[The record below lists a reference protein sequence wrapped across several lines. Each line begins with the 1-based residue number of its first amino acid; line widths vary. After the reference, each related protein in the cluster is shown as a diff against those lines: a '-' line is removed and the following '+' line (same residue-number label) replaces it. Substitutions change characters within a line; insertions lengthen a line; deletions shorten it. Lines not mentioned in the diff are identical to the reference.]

1 MNPEISL
8 CSMNITLKICI
19 TIVLQTVIGFA
30 QGQALDS
37 VTLQKIG
44 DQLVKMEMKGRK
56 GITRPG
62 DNCLRDK
69 DGHFLS
75 CLSAESSESWV
86 TDFNKDG
93 WPDAVFLFTDEGLGG
108 GGNAYGFDYRV
119 VLLNGQ
125 RAIINQYILFGGG
138 KFSYGHL
145 EIDRVKDGRLY
156 AAYKENPMSRSYG
169 EGEDNLKHVAVSFS
183 FRDNKIVED
192 RYAACPLA
200 SMKKQIFK
208 KDNNLKA
215 DSTLE
220 MDDQFNEA
228 YTEIVRMDDGSKLVA
243 SLSGCEDLDL
253 YFSRT
258 IKYKASLETSVAAMK
273 EELLKN
279 LQFLKDNT
287 VFKTVVHHTIVQ
299 VNQLETRSIKTDR
312 NGGTALHLSL
322 PDGWKAHLFISGNK
336 EQGSFVTIRFEKP
349 KHKMGMMSF
358 WESMESKQQLR

>member
-1 MNPEISL
+1 MNT
-8 CSMNITLKICI
+8 TLRICI
-19 TIVLQTVIGFA
+19 TIALQTVINWA

-37 VTLQKIG
+37 ATLQKIG
-44 DQLVKMEMKGRK
+44 DQLVKMEMKGRE

-75 CLSAESSESWV
+75 CLSAESSEGWV

-119 VLLNGQ
+119 VLLDGK
-125 RAIINQYILFGGG
+125 RTIINQYTLFGGG

-145 EIDRVKDGRLY
+145 KIDRVKDGKLY
-156 AAYKENPMSRSYG
+156 ATYNENPMSRSYG

-192 RYAACPLA
+192 CYAACPLA

-208 KDNNLKA
+208 KDNNLKI

-220 MDDQFNEA
+220 IDDRFNEE
-228 YTEIVRMDDGSKLVA
+228 YTEIVHMKDGSKFVA
-243 SLSGCEDLDL
+243 SLSGCEELDL

-258 IKYKASLETSVAAMK
+258 IKYKAALETDPSAMK
-273 EELLKN
+273 EALLNN
-279 LQFLKDNT
+279 LQFLRDNT
-287 VFKTVVHHTIVQ
+287 LFKTVLNNAVVQ
-299 VNQLETRSIKTDR
+299 VNQLETSRIKEDK
-312 NGGTALHLSL
+312 NEGTALHLSL
-322 PDGWKAHLFISGNK
+322 PDGWKTHLFISGNK
-336 EQGSFVTIRFEKP
+336 EQGSFITIRFEKP
-349 KHKMGMMSF
+349 KDKAGMMEF
-358 WESMESKQQLR
+358 WESIESKRKLRR

>member
-1 MNPEISL
+1 
-8 CSMNITLKICI
+8 MNITLKICI
-19 TIVLQTVIGFA
+19 TIVLQTVINWA

-37 VTLQKIG
+37 ATLQKIG
-44 DQLVKMEMKGRK
+44 DQLVKMEMKGRE

-119 VLLNGQ
+119 VLLDGK
-125 RAIINQYILFGGG
+125 RAIINQYTLFGGG

-145 EIDRVKDGRLY
+145 EIDRVKDGKLY
-156 AAYKENPMSRSYG
+156 ATYNENPMSRSYG

-183 FRDNKIVED
+183 FRDNKIVEEC
-192 RYAACPLA
+192 YAACPLA

-208 KDNNLKA
+208 KDSNLKI

-220 MDDQFNEA
+220 IDDRLNEE
-228 YTEIVRMDDGSKLVA
+228 YTEIVQMKDGSKFVA
-243 SLSGCEDLDL
+243 SLSGCEEPDL

-258 IKYKASLETSVAAMK
+258 IKYKAALETDPSAMK
-273 EELLKN
+273 EALLTN
-279 LQFLKDNT
+279 LQFLRDNT
-287 VFKTVVHHTIVQ
+287 IFKTIISNAIVQ
-299 VNQLETRSIKTDR
+299 VNQL
-312 NGGTALHLSL
+312 GTSRVKEDKNEGAALHLSL
-322 PDGWKAHLFISGNK
+322 PDGWKTHLFISGNK
-336 EQGSFVTIRFEKP
+336 EQGSFITIRFEKP
-349 KHKMGMMSF
+349 KDKAGMMEF
-358 WESMESKQQLR
+358 WESIESKRKLRR